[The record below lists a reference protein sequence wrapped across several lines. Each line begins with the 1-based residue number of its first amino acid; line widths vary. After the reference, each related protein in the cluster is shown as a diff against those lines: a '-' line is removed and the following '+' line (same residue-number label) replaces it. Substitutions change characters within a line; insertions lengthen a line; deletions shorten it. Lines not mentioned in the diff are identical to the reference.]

1 MSLRLLVVSKL
12 RKSSMEEQCLT
23 ELLVS
28 ENYLYVWRIH
38 LQTTLK
44 TILIRTGLR
53 GEKLMASTN
62 GRTWEAPLAPLYASV
77 VGMWLWCF
85 LVPSL
90 SYFFPSASI
99 ACFNSSS
106 AKGLQSVQVWK
117 GVFGLRVKW
126 FFNQRGKKAGDG
138 VYPIEF
144 NQWSVISKWR
154 QSLWQG
160 SAQLI

>member
-1 MSLRLLVVSKL
+1 MLNWAVVVREL
-12 RKSSMEEQCLT
+12 FVCLKDSFT
-23 ELLVS
+23 DYP
-28 ENYLYVWRIH
+28 ENYFNQNRIERWEAYG
-38 LQTTLK
+38 K
-44 TILIRTGLR
+44 Y
-53 GEKLMASTN
+53 KW
-62 GRTWEAPLAPLYASV
+62 RTWEAPLAPLYASV

-90 SYFFPSASI
+90 SYFFPSASV